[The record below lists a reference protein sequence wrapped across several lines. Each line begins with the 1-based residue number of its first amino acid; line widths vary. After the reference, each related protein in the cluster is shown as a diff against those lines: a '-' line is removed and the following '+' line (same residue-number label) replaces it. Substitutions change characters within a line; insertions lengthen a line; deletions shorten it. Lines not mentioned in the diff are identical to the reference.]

1 MNHRILISFLTLLLL
16 QTGALKLIAQDI
28 TVSDYSNLQ
37 ANDYLNLKL
46 PPLDSLFENAKQGP
60 IYQLAALNDQIEKKI
75 LAKERNAFLFFFS
88 IRGSYQYG
96 MLGTDATYTDAITP
110 AVSNYTTNAQTNYT
124 IGGVVN
130 IPLDQLF
137 DLGGRIKRQ
146 KLNIQ
151 VATLEK
157 KVRHEELQRE
167 IIQLY
172 VTASS
177 QLNILKLRAE
187 AIILATAQYEITE
200 KDFASG
206 TVDSG
211 TLSTEKEKQSQAIE
225 SFENNK
231 SELNKSLMT
240 LEVITHT
247 KFLKTE
253 NR

>member
-16 QTGALKLIAQDI
+16 QTGALKLIAQEI

-60 IYQLAALNDQIEKKI
+60 IYQLASVRELVEKKI
-75 LAKERNAFLFFFS
+75 LAREKRVIWSFFS

-200 KDFASG
+200 KDFANG